1 MPFSVLDRS
10 PHMPENARDAIELT
24 VVIVSIAIAAYL
36 ISNIWLAASTTAIG
50 MIGYLFDAHLYIP
63 IAVLFA
69 VSLTL
74 VSRVRALSA
83 TGSLTAEFGASL
95 RDLALIGGGF
105 FLYEFGRT
113 QTQGSESTA
122 VENAERVLRL
132 QSWLHLPNEADF
144 QAWFLPHT
152 DVMDVFNKVYSF
164 MFLSTFIG
172 VFLWMSFN
180 APTVYRTMR
189 NAVGIAT
196 FSALAF
202 FALVPLA
209 PPRLTDASG
218 MIDSHARVGLVHGFV
233 NQYAAMPSLHVGWMA
248 LAGWGLARAI
258 GGWKGRLLGVI
269 PPVLMMV
276 TVVVTGNH
284 YWLDGVV
291 GTVLCLVPAVFLDR
305 RHAEMPPQSV
315 VPAVIVPV
323 PERTPH
329 PAMYVTIPAVSGGD
343 HIEGRR
349 EPEPVG
355 RQKS

>member
-10 PHMPENARDAIELT
+10 PHVPDTATDAAKLALI
-24 VVIVSIAIAAYL
+24 IASIAVVTYL
-36 ISNIWLAASTTAIG
+36 ISNIWLSASTTTIG
-50 MIGYLFDAHLYIP
+50 VIGYLFDAHLYIP
-63 IAVLFA
+63 IAVLLA

-74 VSRVRALSA
+74 IHRLRTLDA
-83 TGSLTAEFGASL
+83 TGTLSGEFGASI

-132 QSWLHLPNEADF
+132 QNWLHLPNEANF

-152 DVMDVFNKVYSF
+152 DILEVFNKAYSF

-180 APTVYRTMR
+180 APAVYRTMR
-189 NAVGIAT
+189 NAVGVAT
-196 FSALAF
+196 FGALAF

-218 MIDSHARVGLVHGFV
+218 MVDSHARVGLVHGFV

-248 LAGWGLARAI
+248 LAGWGLAKAI
-258 GGWKGRLLGVI
+258 GGWKGRLIGVI
-269 PPVLMMV
+269 PPTAMMI

-284 YWLDGVV
+284 YWLDGIV
-291 GTVLCLVPAVFLDR
+291 GSILCLTPAILFDRLSTKPVPR
-305 RHAEMPPQSV
+305 
-315 VPAVIVPV
+315 PAIPTIVVPV
-323 PERTPH
+323 PEQRDRVPR
-329 PAMYVTIPAVSGGD
+329 PAMYITLPAVSGGD
-343 HIEGRR
+343 HTEH
-349 EPEPVG
+349 PEPVG
-355 RQKS
+355 HRTQ